1 MCDFSGKLIA
11 WLDRELRAEN
21 AAEVERH
28 LELCAECRSR
38 VEEYRH
44 VTAAF
49 DRYCDAYCETAMASR
64 LNRKQPRRVVARWEA
79 AALVAAAIAAMFLF
93 VARAHV
99 ELSPAGAAPIVAT
112 PGVSSVVSQTNQP
125 ADGRQN
131 TQTMNVSAAQRGRTS
146 ASPEIYDA
154 SGLAGEA
161 AVEIAI
167 PADAILPP
175 GAVPEGVSFGA
186 DVTIAP
192 DGSAQQIRLTPQL
205 TEFERRSSLP

>member
-1 MCDFSGKLIA
+1 MCDFSGKLIT
-11 WLDRELRAEN
+11 WLDRELPAEA
-21 AAEVERH
+21 AAEVQRH

-44 VTAAF
+44 VTTAF
-49 DRYCDAYCETAMASR
+49 ERYCDAYCEAGVASR
-64 LNRKQPRRVVARWEA
+64 LNRKQRRRVVARWEA
-79 AALVAAAIAAMFLF
+79 AALAAAAIAAIFLF

-99 ELSPAGAAPIVAT
+99 ELSPAGAAPAMAT
-112 PGVSSVVSQTNQP
+112 SPASSVVSQTNQP

-131 TQTMNVSAAQRGRTS
+131 RRPMNVSAGQSGQTS
-146 ASPEIYDA
+146 ASPQDYGA
-154 SGLAGEA
+154 SGLPGDA

-192 DGSAQQIRLTPQL
+192 DGSAQQIRLTPLL
-205 TEFERRSSLP
+205 TEFERRSTLP